1 MSGTPV
7 RNFTDFWT
15 STGPWLASG
24 PDQLINDAAART
36 WTLKH
41 FLKGKKFADVAQGG
55 RRIEDE
61 LFLDNASTAEFYH
74 PGATGTPTQ
83 PQVLSQTYQN
93 WRWLRDSKAW
103 QDEVLRL
110 QAGGATRKARF
121 QVYKRLAKSL
131 EMRLWTSILMKME
144 AQLWANPH
152 GASTAAQME
161 TETGNQPCSI
171 PALITEDTTN
181 YHPNGW
187 STIQGLD
194 PATEDNWRNP
204 VTRYNKLDPLDTAGN
219 IAGLFDAFELMW
231 MLLTWMKPGKEDEN
245 FTESNPN
252 KGAIFCSRSGK
263 LFYQNLCRASN
274 DNFMRAHNDPS
285 YAGVNF
291 HGAPIE
297 DVEALETAQLYLH
310 STTSAVTE
318 NDSNLT
324 DGGAW
329 SATNWTRGP
338 RFWFVN
344 PEHTKIIFHEE
355 MFFDKTPPKDHV
367 NQPWANVVWMRC
379 CYNLF
384 ANSRK
389 RAGGVVS
396 PGGTAYAA

>member
-7 RNFTDFWT
+7 SNFSDFWT
-15 STGPWLASG
+15 TTGPLLFAG
-24 PDQLINDAAART
+24 PDEIINDAAART

-55 RRIEDE
+55 KRIEDY
-61 LFLDNASTAEFYH
+61 LFLDDASTFEFYH

-83 PQVLSQTYQN
+83 PQVMSQIYQN
-93 WRWLRDSKAW
+93 WRWGRDSKAW
-103 QDEVLRL
+103 QDEIMRL
-110 QAGGATRKARF
+110 QSNGSTTKARF
-121 QVYKRLAKSL
+121 QTYKRQAKTL
-131 EMRLWTSILMKME
+131 EMRLWTSILGGME
-144 AQLWANPH
+144 RQLWANPH
-152 GASTAAQME
+152 GSATAAEME
-161 TETGNQPCSI
+161 TETGSQPASI

-187 STIQGLD
+187 STIHGLD
-194 PATEDNWRNP
+194 PAIKDKWRNP
-204 VTRYNKLDPLDTAGN
+204 VTRYNILDPLDTAGT
-219 IAGLFDAFELMW
+219 ISGLFDALELMW
-231 MLLTWMKPGKEDEN
+231 MLLSWQKPGKSDEN
-245 FTESNPN
+245 FTESTPN
-252 KGAIFCSRSGK
+252 KGALFCSRSGK

-285 YAGVNF
+285 YPGVNF
-291 HGAPIE
+291 HGAPLE

-310 STTSAVTE
+310 STTTAVTE
-318 NDSNLT
+318 NDDNLT
-324 DGGAW
+324 EGGAW

-344 PEHTKIIFHEE
+344 PEFLKIVFHDT

-367 NQPWANVVWMRC
+367 NQPWANVVWMRV

-384 ANSRK
+384 TNSRQ

-396 PGGTAYAA
+396 PGGTAYGE